1 MPALLSTDVP
11 RSVRIFVVEN
21 DADTLE
27 HLQFYLEETGYTVL
41 SARTMSEALEQL
53 PVANCDV
60 LISDLG
66 LPDGTGWDLL
76 SHLQLPHPIY
86 AVAMSGFGAYA
97 DQSRSRAAGFRH
109 HLQKPFTLESL
120 DVVLAEA
127 ARELQAITP
136 PQQV

>member
-1 MPALLSTDVP
+1 M
-11 RSVRIFVVEN
+11 RIFLVEN

-27 HLQFYLEETGYTVL
+27 HLQFYLEETGYIVL
-41 SARTMSEALEQL
+41 SARTVSEALEAL
-53 PVANCDV
+53 PRANCDV

-76 SHLQLPHPIY
+76 TRLRLPRPIY

-97 DQSRSRAAGFRH
+97 DQTRSRAAGFRH

-120 DVVLAEA
+120 DIVLEEA
-127 ARELQAITP
+127 SRELQAVAAP
-136 PQQV
+136 PRV